1 MLHPQQTA
9 VSRQY
14 PSQLLRAAIRSES
27 LSDRGM
33 NVAMIDSSSLLQRF
47 PLDRMNPMPPLKNSD
62 EYVII
67 NAQKIKTC
75 MLLVLPAVFG
85 SFAQASADIFFSGYS
100 LLLTGLFTR
109 SGHEEGRET

>member
-33 NVAMIDSSSLLQRF
+33 NLARIVSSSLLQRLS
-47 PLDRMNPMPPLKNSD
+47 LDRINPMPPLKDADKYLIFNV
-62 EYVII
+62 EKNQNVYTTGPTCGIGII
-67 NAQKIKTC
+67 RTSFGRYFF
-75 MLLVLPAVFG
+75 LGVF
-85 SFAQASADIFFSGYS
+85 FVVDW
-100 LLLTGLFTR
+100 TVD
-109 SGHEEGRET
+109 